1 MKERDLEAEE
11 PAAGPLVDEL
21 DAVARQAV
29 ELGPDVGDLERDVV
43 HPGTALGE
51 EPPHRRVGAEGG
63 QELDPPVSDPE
74 RGRLDSLLDEPLA
87 VLELR
92 AEQAAVGR
100 DRGVQILDGDPDVVD
115 AGHVTDAIRA
125 GTSECER

>member
-11 PAAGPLVDEL
+11 PAPGALVDEL
-21 DAVARQAV
+21 DAVPRQAV

-51 EPPHRRVGAEGG
+51 ELPHRRVGTESG
-63 QELDPPVSDPE
+63 QELDPSVPDTE
-74 RGRLDSLLDEPLA
+74 GGRLDALLDEPLA

-92 AEQAAVGR
+92 AEEAAVRR
-100 DRGVQILDGDPDVVD
+100 DRCVEILDGDPDVMD
-115 AGHVTDAIRA
+115 AAHVTDAIRA
-125 GTSECER
+125 RAPECER